1 MKCPM
6 NKCKK
11 SHMYFILTLDQKR
24 QNAKE
29 ESGVFGQEMGSSE
42 LVS

>member
-1 MKCPM
+1 M

-11 SHMYFILTLDQKR
+11 SHMHTCDQNR

-29 ESGVFGQEMGSSE
+29 ELGVSGQEMGSTDSLNL
-42 LVS
+42 LVDGG